1 MELALL
7 LHQEPWRQDLTL
19 LQRWGALDL
28 VDWRE
33 PCSSD
38 GKIQRQITDV
48 P

>member
-28 VDWRE
+28 VDWSGALQLR
-33 PCSSD
+33 
-38 GKIQRQITDV
+38 RQD
-48 P
+48 PKADH